1 MTNERLARLLEDIG
15 NAPGYVL
22 DNVECYFYHNTTN
35 CTGCPRRETCPD
47 REPRKINVSKK

>member
-47 REPRKINVSKK
+47 REPRKMNVSKK